1 MYAIMKDIFCIAI
14 ETWINIFRYLSF
26 LETIFR
32 KIILEFLMILYF
44 TSYQEAM
51 KH

>member
-1 MYAIMKDIFCIAI
+1 MELVNVYAIMKDIFCIAI
-14 ETWINIFRYLSF
+14 ETWINIF